1 MKIINILIFLQ
12 GFNYLMCSIFDII
25 SKKPFRVINS
35 LYSYKFNIIGLVLGM
50 LLIYLSILLYKK
62 NYIGFKITYYT
73 YKTFFYYLIVM
84 FIVNQIFDK
93 MHKFYDGL
101 VPTLIAACYLV
112 YIFKSINYYSKNN
125 KINKNLHV

>member
-1 MKIINILIFLQ
+1 MKIINILIFIQ

-73 YKTFFYYLIVM
+73 YKTFFYYLLFVIL
-84 FIVNQIFDK
+84 F
-93 MHKFYDGL
+93 L
-101 VPTLIAACYLV
+101 LILDLQ
-112 YIFKSINYYSKNN
+112 KTN
-125 KINKNLHV
+125 